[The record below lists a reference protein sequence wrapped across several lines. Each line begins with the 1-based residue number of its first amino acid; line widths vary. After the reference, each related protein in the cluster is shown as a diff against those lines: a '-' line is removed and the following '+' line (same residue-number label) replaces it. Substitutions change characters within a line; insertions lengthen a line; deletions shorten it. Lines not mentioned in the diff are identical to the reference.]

1 MFLHAESTYLRE
13 GDKVAKGIENRGMI
27 NRRWR
32 NIWWQ
37 KKKKTGLGLK
47 RCCDSSPVTGM
58 VQTHELIVTQPIRLV
73 SLFDTDMIHPTKKN
87 RGSVQPRRNHP
98 FSCLFASS
106 NRYK

>member
-37 KKKKTGLGLK
+37 KKKKNWTGVEALLRFVARQWHGTDT
-47 RCCDSSPVTGM
+47 RIDRDATDSSRISIRHGYDSSDEEKSWKHATQAKPSIFVS
-58 VQTHELIVTQPIRLV
+58 VCLI
-73 SLFDTDMIHPTKKN
+73 
-87 RGSVQPRRNHP
+87 
-98 FSCLFASS
+98 
-106 NRYK
+106 